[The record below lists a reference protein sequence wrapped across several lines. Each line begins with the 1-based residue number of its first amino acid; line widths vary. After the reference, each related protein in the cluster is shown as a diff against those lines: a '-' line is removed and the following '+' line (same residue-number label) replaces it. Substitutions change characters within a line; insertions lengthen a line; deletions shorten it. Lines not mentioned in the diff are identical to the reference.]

1 MKHTKKIL
9 AVILSACMICC
20 CSVTAF
26 ASEALSTSRTASIN
40 DNVENFLLGIDVDA
54 TIGTPIQLY
63 NFGNELEALL
73 YPLGE
78 SGYVVA
84 SYKDGH
90 IVEYSPGN
98 IPATLISAA
107 KNQVIYYGGPLTF
120 CTKSGNEFTNLA
132 SGATLIA
139 DTDYYSVD
147 YVSAI
152 STQNTYVTQQ
162 QTRQTPLLSAPTSY
176 VSATTSNGWYCT
188 ITGITNLLQYYDD
201 FYSADVY
208 SGTVSTI
215 SGLRSALNTNK
226 YIYNGGLYL
235 SDAATSHKSS
245 YLGLR
250 SYLSRIDVTNYS
262 VTVTDLECSNVKS
275 QIGTYSR
282 PVLLMI
288 YTSSI
293 DDDADASSTHIVL
306 CYGYWETSMTT
317 YYIVNDGWGNNS
329 VYVCADDV
337 PTSFEM
343 LYLRQ

>member
-1 MKHTKKIL
+1 MKYTKKVL
-9 AVILSACMICC
+9 AIVLSVCIVCC

-26 ASEALSTSRTASIN
+26 ASEALTTSRTASIK
-40 DNVENFLLGIDVDA
+40 DNVENFLTGISVEA
-54 TIGTPIQLY
+54 VIGNPIQLF

-78 SGYVVA
+78 SGYIVA

-90 IVEYSPGN
+90 IVEYSPAD
-98 IPATLISAA
+98 IPEALISAA
-107 KNQVIYYGGPLTF
+107 ENQLIYYGGPPNYCIKVENT
-120 CTKSGNEFTNLA
+120 FTNLV
-132 SGATLIA
+132 SGAKLVV
-139 DTDYYSVD
+139 DGDYYSVD
-147 YVSAI
+147 YSATI
-152 STQNTYVTQQ
+152 NTQNFYISRL

-208 SGTVSTI
+208 SGNVSTI
-215 SGLRSALNTNK
+215 SGLRSALNTNN
-226 YIYNGGLYL
+226 YIYNGALYL
-235 SDAATSHKSS
+235 SDAATTHKSS

-250 SYLSRIDVTNYS
+250 SYLSRIDVTNYY

-293 DDDADASSTHIVL
+293 DDDASASSTHIVL

-317 YYIVNDGWGNNS
+317 YYIVNDGWGSNS

-343 LYLRQ
+343 LYLHQ

>member
-1 MKHTKKIL
+1 MKKVL
-9 AVILSACMICC
+9 CAFLSVVMLFSM
-20 CSVTAF
+20 SVTAF
-26 ASEALSTSRTASIN
+26 AKEAVSPSRTTLVNENI
-40 DNVENFLLGIDVDA
+40 ENFLSGINVEA
-54 TIGTPIQLY
+54 SLETPIQLY

-73 YPLGE
+73 YPIE
-78 SGYVVA
+78 KHGYIVA

-90 IVEYSPGN
+90 IIEYSPSSL
-98 IPATLISAA
+98 PATLMSASE
-107 KNQVIYYGGPLTF
+107 NQIIYYGGPLTF
-120 CTKSGNEFTNLA
+120 CTRSRSKFTNLV

-139 DTDYYSVD
+139 ETNYYSID
-147 YVSAI
+147 YVPTI
-152 STQNTYVTQQ
+152 STQNTYATPQQ
-162 QTRQTPLLSAPTSY
+162 ARQTPLLSAPTNY
-176 VSATTSNGWYCT
+176 VSASGGWYCT

-215 SGLRSALNTNK
+215 SGLRSALNTDK

-262 VTVTDLECSNVKS
+262 VTVTDLECSKVKS

-293 DDDADASSTHIVL
+293 DDDAAATATHIVL

-317 YYIVNDGWGNNS
+317 YYIVNNGWGSNS
-329 VYVCADDV
+329 VYICADDV
-337 PTSFEM
+337 PSSFEM
-343 LYLRQ
+343 LYLQQ